1 MKLPRGE
8 RGADDIRDCGDK
20 NRCAF
25 LEKPSGDRI
34 RIRLLVRTVRQNL
47 EISDSEGVKEKKSG
61 GVVGE
66 EGECGDDVV
75 GLLERDRRR

>member
-1 MKLPRGE
+1 MKPTRGE
-8 RGADDIRDCGDK
+8 REVGNVSDCGDK

-34 RIRLLVRTVRQNL
+34 RIRLLVRTLQQLDRIL
-47 EISDSEGVKEKKSG
+47 RISNSEAGVKEEKSG

-66 EGECGDDVV
+66 AGECGD
-75 GLLERDRRR
+75 GH